1 MRIIG
6 GRLKGLSLAPVA
18 KGSLERR
25 LRPTSARA
33 RTVMFDLLTHGGRG
47 NLVERARVLDLF
59 AGTGALGLEA
69 VSRGAGS
76 AVFVENWTGA
86 VRVIEQN
93 IARAG
98 VASCV
103 RLLRRDA
110 ARLGTAD
117 GQAFTLVF
125 LDPPYG
131 SDFGER
137 AVRSALAG
145 GWIGAGAIVA
155 AEGSSPLRLPGLLE
169 PIVDRR
175 VGPAWIAVAEVS
187 AKVTVTEPAL

>member
-6 GRLKGLSLAPVA
+6 GRLKGLGLAPVA
-18 KGSLERR
+18 KGSLARR

-33 RTVMFDLLTHGGRG
+33 RTVMFDLLTHGARG
-47 NLVERARVLDLF
+47 DLIENARVLDLF

-76 AVFVENWTGA
+76 AVFVENWAGA
-86 VRVIEQN
+86 AHVIEHN

-98 VASCV
+98 VASDV

-110 ARLGTAD
+110 SRLGTAD

-131 SDFGER
+131 SDLGER

-155 AEGSSPLRLPGLLE
+155 AEGSSPLHLPGLLE
-169 PIVDRR
+169 PIADRR
-175 VGPAWIAVAEVS
+175 VGPAWIVVAEVS
-187 AKVTVTEPAL
+187 AKVTVTEPAP

>member
-18 KGSLERR
+18 KGRFERR

-33 RTVMFDLLTHGGRG
+33 RTVMFDLLTHGARG
-47 NLVERARVLDLF
+47 NLVENARVLDLF

-69 VSRGAGS
+69 VSRGAGC

-98 VASCV
+98 LTSGV

-110 ARLGTAD
+110 ARLGAVD

-125 LDPPYG
+125 LDPPYDSG
-131 SDFGER
+131 LGER

-145 GWIGAGAIVA
+145 GWIGAGTIVA
-155 AEGSSPLRLPGLLE
+155 AEGSSPLHLPGLLA
-169 PIVDRR
+169 PIADRR
-175 VGPAWIAVAEVS
+175 VGPAWIVVAEVS
-187 AKVTVTEPAL
+187 AKITVTEPAL